1 MPDPLSALGE
11 DALLARLL
19 RDLPTNDTLLVGPG
33 DDCAVTARNEDW
45 DTLLKTDVVVEGMH
59 FLPDTE
65 PERIGRKALARALS
79 DIAAMG
85 GIPEHALVTVLVHRS
100 RPAALLEG
108 IYRGLNALA
117 ARFGVSVAG
126 GETSALPQDGL
137 VLNIALT
144 GRVERGRAVLRS
156 GGRPGDKLYVSGL
169 LGGSFASEWHL
180 DFEPRVGLARLL
192 AGSAARPAAM
202 MDLSDG
208 LGTDLPRMAA
218 ASRCGFRL
226 DEAALPCRPGCTP
239 AQAIADGEDYEL
251 LMALPAAAERALQE
265 LNLPVELHCIG
276 ELTEPAESM
285 SLRSGWQHFKA

>member
-1 MPDPLSALGE
+1 MPDSLSALGE

-19 RDLPTNDTLLVGPG
+19 RNLPTNEALLVGPG
-33 DDCAVTARNEDW
+33 DDCAVTARDAQW
-45 DTLLKTDVVVEGMH
+45 DTLLKTDVVVENMH

-85 GIPEHALVTVLVHRS
+85 GIPEHALVTVLAHRS
-100 RPAALLEG
+100 RPVSLIEG
-108 IYRGLNALA
+108 IYRGLNELA
-117 ARFGVSVAG
+117 TRYGVSVAG

-144 GRVERGRAVLRS
+144 GRVERGKAVLRS

-180 DFEPRVGLARLL
+180 NFEPRVGLGRLL
-192 AGSAARPAAM
+192 AGSAARPSAM

-208 LGTDLPRMAA
+208 LGTDLPRLAA

-226 DEAALPCRPGCTP
+226 DESALPCREGCTP
-239 AQAIADGEDYEL
+239 AQAISDGEDYEL
-251 LMALPAAAERALQE
+251 LMALPAAAERALHE
-265 LNLPVELHCIG
+265 LNLPVTMHCIG
-276 ELTEPAESM
+276 ELTTPAQGE
-285 SLRSGWQHFKA
+285 SLRCGWQHFKA